1 MIVRILYPASQA
13 EACCESYI
21 EPESYTVHQPSTR
34 VKASWSVCG
43 FFVFFYFVSS
53 HWARLCC
60 SVTLSLI
67 KVGVKY
73 SYFIYLMNTSRQL
86 CWKKLNMFMKNK
98 TKYTVMRSG
107 NYQTSRVY
115 IYFCYYFIIFD
126 IYFDIFYTP

>member
-1 MIVRILYPASQA
+1 MLFGDFEFDKSGSEIQL
-13 EACCESYI
+13 
-21 EPESYTVHQPSTR
+21 
-34 VKASWSVCG
+34 
-43 FFVFFYFVSS
+43 
-53 HWARLCC
+53 L
-60 SVTLSLI
+60 
-67 KVGVKY
+67 
-73 SYFIYLMNTSRQL
+73 NTSRQL